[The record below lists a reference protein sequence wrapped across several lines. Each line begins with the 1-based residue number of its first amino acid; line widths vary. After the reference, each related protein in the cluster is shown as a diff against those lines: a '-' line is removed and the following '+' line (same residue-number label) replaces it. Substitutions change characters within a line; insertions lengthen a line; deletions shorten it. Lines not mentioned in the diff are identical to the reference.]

1 MAEPNDRTM
10 SIPKN
15 NRMTINGISQNFF
28 LVFKKS
34 TKSLIS
40 SIPLVFL
47 HFPCQISS
55 VGF

>member
-1 MAEPNDRTM
+1 MAEPPDKTM

-15 NRMTINGISQNFF
+15 NRMIINGISQNFF

-40 SIPLVFL
+40 SILFVLKWF
-47 HFPCQISS
+47 
-55 VGF
+55 